1 MKQYHVYIMAS
12 LSRTLYTGV
21 SNDLR
26 RRVHEHRTGLVPGF
40 TSRYNVIRLV
50 YAEAFTDVREAI
62 AREKQIKGWVRSKK
76 IALVE
81 SVNPEWEDLSEAWFP
96 AEQDPSLRSG

>member
-1 MKQYHVYIMAS
+1 MRQYYVYIMAS
-12 LSRTLYTGV
+12 LSRTLYTGM

-26 RRVHEHRTGLVPGF
+26 RRVHQHRNGLVSGF
-40 TSRYNVIRLV
+40 TSRYNVARLV
-50 YAEAFTDVREAI
+50 YAEAFEDVRDAV
-62 AREKQIKGWVRSKK
+62 AREKQIKGWLRSKK
-76 IALVE
+76 MALVE